1 LAARPVVAPGV
12 AELHAESASV
22 DSKTANV
29 IHRFMLP
36 PQKLGNPVKK
46 LTMPV
51 YLNDR
56 MLHSAIARYVE

>member
-1 LAARPVVAPGV
+1 LAARAVAAPGV

-36 PQKLGNPVKK
+36 PRKP
-46 LTMPV
+46 
-51 YLNDR
+51 
-56 MLHSAIARYVE
+56 